1 MRPYARAPYGNNVA
15 PLRLFS
21 MGAAK
26 LAAGA
31 SVKMPPYGEPLRNA
45 PTGPA
50 LVCERPA
57 GGWSLLPK
65 METTNEQQ

>member
-50 LVCERPA
+50 LVWQP